1 MIATYTFYWCQVS
14 MAFLLVFIWLFVPT
28 RYSILHR
35 ILIMAVFYGGCTLI
49 DYLRFFVLEEGSTSI
64 LIFQTVIETVLL
76 QGSVF
81 LLCKYKDF
89 RALFAGLTAAV
100 VFLAGS
106 KVAVMVLLATHSF
119 MLSVAGQILTNG
131 IVIGLLI
138 CFARENWL
146 VLLESS
152 WKYWRELCVIPALFW
167 LVVYALTI
175 WPQNVWE
182 GENYKNL
189 FAVMLLLVLL
199 EASYVVMLLGI
210 GYQHHIT
217 EIERD
222 NEYLETYANRLKM
235 EADRLREQETETA
248 VLRHDLRHYFAQIQA
263 YLALG
268 DLDEAQDV
276 LRQIDH
282 KMLEIK
288 PKRYCDNLAVNGV
301 ITYCKMLA
309 ERDQVKLTTR
319 IEVPQKLAVNEFE
332 FATVISN
339 LLENAVYAA
348 AKVEEPEKR
357 QVSIT
362 VRGVKGKMMLE
373 IKNSYAKL
381 PEISRDTGL
390 PVSEN
395 GEGHGYGLKSVLAFA
410 RKNGAIV
417 DYEVEEDIV
426 CARMLV

>member
-1 MIATYTFYWCQVS
+1 MIPTYTFYWCQVS
-14 MAFLLVFIWLFVPT
+14 LAFLLVFIWLFIPT
-28 RYSILHR
+28 RHRILHR
-35 ILIMAVFYGGCTLI
+35 ILIMAVFYVGCTVI
-49 DYLRFFVLEEGSTSI
+49 DHLRFFVLEEGNVSI
-64 LIFQTVIETVLL
+64 LIVQTVVESALL
-76 QGSVF
+76 QGSIL

-106 KVAVMVLLATHSF
+106 KVAAMVLLATNSVI
-119 MLSVAGQILTNG
+119 LSVAGQILINS

-138 CFARENWL
+138 SSARENWL
-146 VLLESS
+146 VLLEGS
-152 WKYWRELCVIPALFW
+152 WKYWRELCSIPALFW
-167 LVVYALTI
+167 LVVYALTV

-182 GENYKNL
+182 GDNYKNL
-189 FAVMLLLVLL
+189 LAVMVLLVLL

-248 VLRHDLRHYFAQIQA
+248 VIRHDLRHYFAQIQS

-268 DLDEAQDV
+268 DLDEARDA
-276 LRQIDH
+276 LKQIDQ
-282 KMLEIK
+282 KMLEIT

-309 ERDQVKLTTR
+309 ERDQVKLTIRT
-319 IEVPQKLAVNEFE
+319 EVPQKLSMNEFE

-348 AKVEEPEKR
+348 AKVENPEKR
-357 QVSIT
+357 QAAIT
-362 VRGVKGKMMLE
+362 VRGVKGKMMVE
-373 IKNSYAKL
+373 IKNSYASL
-381 PEISRDTGL
+381 PEISQDTGL

-410 RKNGAIV
+410 RKNEAIF
-417 DYEVEEDIV
+417 DYEVEEDTVIV
-426 CARMLV
+426 RMLV